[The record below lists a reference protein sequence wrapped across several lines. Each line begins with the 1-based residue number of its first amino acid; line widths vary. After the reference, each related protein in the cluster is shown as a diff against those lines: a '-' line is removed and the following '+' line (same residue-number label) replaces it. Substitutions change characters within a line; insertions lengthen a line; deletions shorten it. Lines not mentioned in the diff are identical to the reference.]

1 MFYYLLTIIQILQR
15 YLSFYNDIQLQ
26 ALKDILSKIRR
37 TQPSFRFRMSLFLCK
52 RIHCKKNS
60 SSWYESHLEKLV
72 FLKVVDWMNACMKL
86 TWHLHHSFH
95 NYCLTIKWISINLNA
110 SFNSNMV
117 FVAFDEDM
125 KLLLFILII
134 LLEFYAGRLRFD

>member
-1 MFYYLLTIIQILQR
+1 MWWNKWDLFEGGLVFEYIHWHRLNSECHCFYVNAFI
-15 YLSFYNDIQLQ
+15 
-26 ALKDILSKIRR
+26 A
-37 TQPSFRFRMSLFLCK
+37 
-52 RIHCKKNS
+52 KKNS

-72 FLKVVDWMNACMKL
+72 FLKVVEWMNACMKL

-110 SFNSNMV
+110 SFNSNIF